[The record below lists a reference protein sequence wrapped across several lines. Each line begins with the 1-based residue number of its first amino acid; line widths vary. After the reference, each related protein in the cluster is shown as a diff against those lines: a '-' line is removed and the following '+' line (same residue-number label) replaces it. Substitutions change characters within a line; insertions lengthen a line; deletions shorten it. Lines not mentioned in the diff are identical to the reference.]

1 MVVLRNMVSAEEV
14 DEELHGEVTSECS
27 NYGTVNKVIIYKEK
41 QGDDEDSEVIVKIFV
56 SFQAP
61 PGGHGGEYRGICW
74 WLIVSSDD
82 RRGGDSNHPCDCS
95 CRQIRLCCGGHQG
108 IMCCKYIST

>member
-61 PGGHGGEYRGICW
+61 PGGHGG
-74 WLIVSSDD
+74 
-82 RRGGDSNHPCDCS
+82 GG
-95 CRQIRLCCGGHQG
+95 GGVQRHLLVVNS
-108 IMCCKYIST
+108 II